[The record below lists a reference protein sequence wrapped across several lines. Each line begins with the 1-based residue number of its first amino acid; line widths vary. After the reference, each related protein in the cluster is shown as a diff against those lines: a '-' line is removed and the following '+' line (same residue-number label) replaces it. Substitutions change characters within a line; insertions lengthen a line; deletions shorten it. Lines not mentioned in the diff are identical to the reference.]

1 MALPTTGYSAKRL
14 ADWQADLRDDF
25 RSALDTVTPG
35 FGGSVNLGEGSVLG
49 NLLDAFAARL
59 DEMAEAS
66 QDLFDSFDERNSTGV
81 YLENLARLVGLSGK
95 TPARYSTV
103 TLTLTAT
110 GACTV
115 PSGSIVAD
123 AAGQQWVTQANV
135 VFAGAGTLT
144 VPAQPPVGAVG
155 PIPAAAGSLT
165 VIVTPVTGWAG
176 VTNAADAT
184 PGRLR
189 ETDGDLRSRRR
200 QSLQISGAS
209 APDAIRAKVLELEG
223 IDACKVFDNKTLQS
237 VVIGSTTTLTLPAKS
252 FGVVVAPNGL
262 SAGTKAAVG
271 AAIWASAPAGIQ
283 SARMNLDDSGTGG
296 GVTKNVTDDSG
307 LSQSVNFSTAVD
319 RSVTFTV
326 TVVDGDVPA
335 ADSDIQDVFES
346 YVLGLS
352 VGENPI
358 ALPLYVALGAL
369 DGVVDVTALTIT
381 GTVDTLEKAVFGGV
395 VITHA

>member
-209 APDAIRAKVLELEG
+209 AP
-223 IDACKVFDNKTLQS
+223 
-237 VVIGSTTTLTLPAKS
+237 
-252 FGVVVAPNGL
+252 
-262 SAGTKAAVG
+262 
-271 AAIWASAPAGIQ
+271 AGIQ